1 MVRLDGALDGVE
13 ILLTRRHVLQ
23 YNTVFDGGTIGQ
35 HTMHGERREEP
46 LADEPLADAAVV
58 EHLRIADVVLIR
70 LRLAVDDNAEH
81 VKNGVTMAVE
91 RRALQRIAV
100 GHAVLL
106 PLLVQLLEGQF
117 TVGPERVDDPDVL
130 VEYQSWFHVCKSSK

>member
-1 MVRLDGALDGVE
+1 VQSVVRLDGALDGVE

-35 HTMHGERREEP
+35 HTMHGERRE
-46 LADEPLADAAVV
+46 EPLADAAVV

-130 VEYQSWFHVCKSSK
+130 VEYLSWFHVCKSSK